1 MTASSIRKT
10 YEIYK
15 THRLTNNLIHM
26 IKAGIVEGTG
36 YKAGELIRLL
46 LNHPDVQLM
55 WVSAEGREG
64 VPVSRLHR
72 GLTGDTDLRT
82 TDRGDLSVVNVVFL
96 CHPDGNTASWLAE
109 NAPGDDVCVIDL
121 SADYRTADGG
131 KTANH

>member
-1 MTASSIRKT
+1 
-10 YEIYK
+10 
-15 THRLTNNLIHM
+15 
-26 IKAGIVEGTG
+26 
-36 YKAGELIRLL
+36 
-46 LNHPDVQLM
+46 M

-121 SADYRTADGG
+121 SADYRIADKEEDNHGLVYGIPEYNRKPLVRGAKRAVCPGELAMALELSLLPLAKHLMLNSDIHTTAS
-131 KTANH
+131 